1 MKKIIFSFIFL
12 LVASVTLGNEK
23 EIKPTNKVKE
33 IKVSSFDF
41 DINGEILNFDF
52 ARAFCTET
60 RDGVTYEANVGCFLC
75 SPSKAKQRCARVL
88 SRRID
93 DINPVVQEIY

>member
-1 MKKIIFSFIFL
+1 MKNIIFSFIFL
-12 LVASVTLGNEK
+12 LFASVTFGNEK
-23 EIKPTNKVKE
+23 EIKPSNKVKE

-41 DINGEILNFDF
+41 DINGEILNFAF

-60 RDGVTYEANVGCFLC
+60 RDGVTYIADVGCFLC

-88 SRRID
+88 SSRID
-93 DINPVVQEIY
+93 DVNPVVHDIY